1 MSKAGLFLALFAIS
15 TVARADEPPVTKLNQ
30 AELEEKM
37 CAETKC
43 QHNLRVVLKQKDGTT
58 YDRTFAVFPSTVQGF
73 GITVVAGQTIY
84 VEADIDGNDLVKYRA
99 VDQIANPKI
108 TITAKFEQMKDGG
121 MMLSLHNPFNRPL
134 KFNMGI
140 MPMGSDDLY
149 KTSSCPIIA
158 GGGSY
163 EMWPYPIFQVVLG
176 DGRLMNPDDSTAC
189 VE

>member
-1 MSKAGLFLALFAIS
+1 
-15 TVARADEPPVTKLNQ
+15 
-30 AELEEKM
+30 
-37 CAETKC
+37 
-43 QHNLRVVLKQKDGTT
+43 
-58 YDRTFAVFPSTVQGF
+58 
-73 GITVVAGQTIY
+73 
-84 VEADIDGNDLVKYRA
+84 
-99 VDQIANPKI
+99 
-108 TITAKFEQMKDGG
+108 